1 MEFIWKKWLYK
12 YIPYEACGSL
22 LDLIQYCTERKLF
35 IFAALRSQEL
45 KMLTFCRMIRKEP
58 DHLITPF

>member
-22 LDLIQYCTERKLF
+22 LDLIQYYTERRWNAKF
-35 IFAALRSQEL
+35 W
-45 KMLTFCRMIRKEP
+45 RMVEHIRF
-58 DHLITPF
+58 DILDR